1 MRRRL
6 YKQML
11 IDRHGASV
19 TSMRI
24 EQNWPMRVRRLM
36 LALLLAAGPA
46 ACADDDGG
54 TAATS
59 SSPTATTVSDAGPG
73 DESTTSTVAV
83 PPSTSPSLASS
94 LPPPTFAV
102 CGLPE
107 DGMHPITSHGVERA
121 YLTRRAADP
130 GAGPLPVLVLLHGHG
145 GSAERF
151 SATSGV
157 ADRAAAG
164 GVLLVA
170 PQGQGDPA
178 GWEIPNWAADAQFVN
193 DVLDTIGESGC
204 AATSAVWVAG
214 HSAGSAFAA
223 YYGCTNTDR
232 VAGVWLNAGLPPPLC
247 ADRSPAVVISHGTA
261 DPVVPFTGGDQ
272 NASDRSFVLKP
283 VPDSA
288 QEWAQTAG
296 CQSVD
301 GPVPRNAVGIMTW
314 QGCTRGPYVR
324 LYTIEGGG
332 HTWPG
337 AAGESAG
344 AETTNALAATCLLVE
359 SVRIGTAQPADPAMC
374 TAG

>member
-1 MRRRL
+1 
-6 YKQML
+6 
-11 IDRHGASV
+11 
-19 TSMRI
+19 
-24 EQNWPMRVRRLM
+24 M
-36 LALLLAAGPA
+36 LAVLLAAGAA
-46 ACADDDGG
+46 ACADDEGG
-54 TAATS
+54 TASTS
-59 SSPTATTVSDAGPG
+59 SSPTATTVSDAAPG
-73 DESTTSTVAV
+73 AESSTSTAAV
-83 PPSTSPSLASS
+83 PRSTSPSLAPS
-94 LPPPTFAV
+94 LPPPTSAV

-107 DGMHPITSHGVERA
+107 DGMHPITSGGVERT
-121 YLTRRAADP
+121 YLTRRPADP
-130 GAGPLPVLVLLHGHG
+130 GAGRLPVLVLLHGHG

-193 DVLDTIGESGC
+193 DVLDAIGESGC

-247 ADRSPAVVISHGTA
+247 TDRSPAVVISHGTA

-272 NASDRSFVLKP
+272 NASDRRFVLKP
-283 VPDSA
+283 LPESA

-301 GPVPRNAVGIMTW
+301 GPVPPNAVGVMTW
-314 QGCTRGPYVR
+314 HGCTRGPYVR

-332 HTWPG
+332 HTWPDT
-337 AAGESAG
+337 AGESAG
-344 AETTNALAATCLLVE
+344 GEATNALDATCLLVE
-359 SVRIGTAQPADPAMC
+359 SARISAAQPADPAMC
-374 TAG
+374 PAG